1 MHRVLYVIVVYLLK
15 NNGVKNIY
23 AVSVAGALMQYV
35 VGLELDVLVLIV
47 CIVWESNSYQF
58 ECNEVCFEM
67 DNSYNEHD

>member
-1 MHRVLYVIVVYLLK
+1 MSV
-15 NNGVKNIY
+15 
-23 AVSVAGALMQYV
+23 VAGALMQYV

-58 ECNEVCFEM
+58 ECNEVYFEM